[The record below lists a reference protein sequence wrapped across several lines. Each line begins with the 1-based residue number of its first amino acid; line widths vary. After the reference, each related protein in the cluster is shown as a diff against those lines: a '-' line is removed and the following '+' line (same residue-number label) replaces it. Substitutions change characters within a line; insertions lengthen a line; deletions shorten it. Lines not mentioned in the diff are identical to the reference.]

1 MYQATG
7 EMEAARRAGRELRF
21 ILIEANMI
29 LIMTFK
35 IIIIAINL
43 IIITFTTIIVII
55 MLRFPKEKRDILT
68 LAAAQSE
75 NRTRARH

>member
-1 MYQATG
+1 
-7 EMEAARRAGRELRF
+7 METARRAGRELRF
-21 ILIEANMI
+21 SLIQANMLIFILII
-29 LIMTFK
+29 TFAS
-35 IIIIAINL
+35 IIIIN
-43 IIITFTTIIVII
+43 IT